1 MKSKLSYKYQHP
13 CIHIWFH
20 TDFVGTNHMDLKII
34 DEFKYHLLTNNS
46 GYINE
51 TADTV
56 NENEVFQFRGQY
68 RLTTVILE
76 ICIKKNYIISS
87 QIKRSFFTFQN
98 EK

>member
-1 MKSKLSYKYQHP
+1 
-13 CIHIWFH
+13 
-20 TDFVGTNHMDLKII
+20 MDLKII

-68 RLTTVILE
+68 RLTTVI
-76 ICIKKNYIISS
+76 ISMG
-87 QIKRSFFTFQN
+87 RS
-98 EK
+98 